1 MDSKGCDTGKEG
13 GGHPVNERH
22 NTPSEAVRVARSAF
36 LRDDNYYGCAESTLV
51 ALQSIFG
58 LPQPEDSSAAM
69 ALNGGIAYSGGMCG
83 AISGAAMAL
92 GRLAELRLD
101 DHRQAK
107 RTARLLTQQLIA
119 DFEAEFS
126 SSNCR
131 DLIDYKIS
139 IPAEHDAFIASDVWR
154 TTCMRQI
161 EFSVDHLA
169 RLAVEQAW
177 NETLDSLDD

>member
-1 MDSKGCDTGKEG
+1 M
-13 GGHPVNERH
+13 NEDH
-22 NTPSEAVRVARSAF
+22 TLSSMAIDEARAAF

-51 ALQSIFG
+51 ALQTVFG
-58 LPQPEDSSAAM
+58 LVDPGDSSAAM

-101 DHRQAK
+101 DHRRAK

-119 DFEAEFS
+119 DFETEFGS
-126 SSNCR
+126 SDCR
-131 DLIDYKIS
+131 DLIDYQIS
-139 IPAEHDAFIASDVWR
+139 IPAEHDAFLAGNVWR

-161 EFSVDHLA
+161 EFSVEYLA
-169 RLAVEQAW
+169 SLADEAIW
-177 NETLDSLDD
+177 NERLDVLEV

>member
-1 MDSKGCDTGKEG
+1 MKE
-13 GGHPVNERH
+13 EL
-22 NTPSEAVRVARSAF
+22 PSPTEATEIARSTF

-51 ALQSIFG
+51 ALQTIFG
-58 LPQPEDSSAAM
+58 LENPGDSSPAM

-119 DFEAEFS
+119 DFETDFS

-131 DLIDYKIS
+131 DLIDYEIS
-139 IPAEHDAFIASDVWR
+139 IPAEHDAFIAGNVWR

-161 EFSVDHLA
+161 EFSVEYLA
-169 RLAVEQAW
+169 SLAD
-177 NETLDSLDD
+177 ETVWDDKVATLGG

>member
-1 MDSKGCDTGKEG
+1 MRKE
-13 GGHPVNERH
+13 P
-22 NTPSEAVRVARSAF
+22 PSSAEAMEIARSTF

-51 ALQSIFG
+51 ALQTIFG
-58 LPQPEDSSAAM
+58 LENPGDSSAAM

-92 GRLAELRLD
+92 GRLAELRLV
-101 DHRQAK
+101 DHQDAK
-107 RTARLLTQQLIA
+107 RTARRLTQQLIA

-131 DLIDYKIS
+131 DLIDFEIS
-139 IPAEHDAFIASDVWR
+139 IPAEHDAFIASNVWR

-161 EFSVDHLA
+161 EFSVE
-169 RLAVEQAW
+169 RLASLADEQEW
-177 NETLDSLDD
+177 NMRLDSIND